1 LKGKKIGKLKLKINE
16 WIRTSPV
23 RLIGAENNQIG
34 VVPVNEALDMARQA
48 GLDLVEIAP
57 EASPPVCR
65 IMDFGKYLYEL
76 KRKEKQN
83 VKKQHS
89 VTLKEIRLRPTTDE
103 HDCETKLNHAR
114 TFFEK
119 GHRVQFTL
127 MFRGREMLH
136 VEQGKALMEKIILQ
150 LDDVAKIDKNPSL
163 LGKRMTVMMAPK

>member
-1 LKGKKIGKLKLKINE
+1 MKLRINE

-34 VVPVNEALDMARQA
+34 VVPVNEAMDMARQA

-83 VKKQHS
+83 VKKQHA

-103 HDCETKLNHAR
+103 HDCQTKLNHAR
-114 TFFEK
+114 AFFEK
-119 GHRVQFTL
+119 GHKVQFTL

-136 VEQGKALMEKIILQ
+136 VEQGKTLMQDIITKLE
-150 LDDVAKIDKNPSL
+150 DVAKVDRNPSL

>member
-1 LKGKKIGKLKLKINE
+1 MGKLKLRINE

-23 RLIGAENNQIG
+23 RLIGAENNQVG
-34 VVPVNEALDMARQA
+34 VVPVNEAMDMARQA

-83 VKKQHS
+83 VKKQHA

-103 HDCETKLNHAR
+103 HDCQTKLNHAR
-114 TFFEK
+114 AFFEK
-119 GHRVQFTL
+119 GHKVQFTL

-136 VEQGKALMEKIILQ
+136 VEQGKTLMQDIITKLE
-150 LDDVAKIDKNPSL
+150 DVAKVDRNPSL